1 MSSSTATVD
10 NVNTSVQKVKTLVQ
24 TATTAIGSA
33 HSSGSGN
40 PIMLVGTT
48 INVCAN
54 PFDEHALC
62 STSLVQNV
70 MSAVNKAH
78 SVSTDKSG
86 VIVVIK
92 ILEYVLAL
100 EKRYELY

>member
-48 INVCAN
+48 INVCAD
-54 PFDEHALC
+54 PFDERALC
-62 STSLVQNV
+62 STSLVQK
-70 MSAVNKAH
+70 SE
-78 SVSTDKSG
+78 SDFIDKSNQRTFFLSCFLRD
-86 VIVVIK
+86 IS
-92 ILEYVLAL
+92 
-100 EKRYELY
+100 